1 MMVKAM
7 ATIFLCLSNR
17 MAEHVF
23 SFLKITTFFPAFS
36 EGFNLQSKNNSK
48 LYPYFAYV
56 SLTKPI
62 FYLTI

>member
-1 MMVKAM
+1 MMLKAM

-23 SFLKITTFFPAFS
+23 SFLKITFFPAFS

-48 LYPYFAYV
+48 LDPYFAYV

-62 FYLTI
+62 FYLFI